1 MCATSLRGR
10 KAATGGCGGSEVMLE
25 VEEALDGSDA
35 TCSRRRKALEKC
47 RTSGSRDRTIEY
59 AKKRWEMEKAE
70 ACQTKG
76 SG

>member
-1 MCATSLRGR
+1 
-10 KAATGGCGGSEVMLE
+10 MLE